1 MVDDIYSWFK
11 VIHVIAFIAWMAG
24 LLYLPRLFV
33 YHSSVADDSA
43 ESKLFLVMERRLMR
57 AIMHPAMIV
66 TLITGGLLLSESQ
79 RIDWESDI
87 WIYLKLICVLA
98 LVVAHFFMLR
108 CYYAFVRRKNAY
120 KTRFFRIF
128 NEVPT
133 ILMIAI
139 VILVVVKPF

>member
-1 MVDDIYSWFK
+1 MVNDIYTWIK

-33 YHSSVADDSA
+33 YHSTVKNDSA
-43 ESKLFLVMERRLMR
+43 EAKLFLVMERRLMR

-66 TLITGGLLLSESQ
+66 TVITGSLLLAEPQ
-79 RIDWESDI
+79 QVDWRSDI
-87 WIYLKLICVLA
+87 WLYPKLFCVLCLA
-98 LVVAHFFMLR
+98 IAHFFMLR
-108 CYYAFVRRKNAY
+108 CYNAFVRGKNPY
-120 KTRFFRIF
+120 KTSFFRIF

-139 VILVVVKPF
+139 VILVIIKPF